1 MPNAANNA
9 PNAPVTVT
17 TTTYVMSTGQVVT
30 GLYDYSTN
38 TGVKQW
44 AEDTG

>member
-1 MPNAANNA
+1 MQQTMHLLRQSPATA
-9 PNAPVTVT
+9 
-17 TTTYVMSTGQVVT
+17 TTYVMSPGQAVT

-44 AEDTG
+44 AEDTGW